1 MSIIK
6 VNGDD
11 ITVFDR
17 ISSRDKIDIIN
28 LSVDAAKESEG
39 IYNPCTLDVYFHTY
53 LVLLYTDIKVTN
65 EERNDILS
73 LYDSFVEKGIL
84 DQVIDAID
92 DTEYNNLVD
101 WTTEYVEDR
110 IKKELSF
117 AGIVDN
123 FIQTMPE
130 KAQEAANILEG
141 VNPESVENVTKL
153 LTDMKELGMK

>member
-11 ITVFDR
+11 ITVFEK
-17 ISSRDKIDIIN
+17 ISSRNMIDIIN
-28 LSVDAAKESEG
+28 LSVDAAKESQG
-39 IYNPCTLDVYFHTY
+39 VYNPCTLDIYFHTY
-53 LVLLYTDIKVTN
+53 LVLLYTDIEVTD
-65 EERNDILS
+65 EERKDILS
-73 LYDSFVEKGIL
+73 LYDSFVKDGIL
-84 DQVIDAID
+84 DQVLDAID

-101 WTTEYVEDR
+101 WTTEYVENR
-110 IKKELSF
+110 VKKELSF

-130 KAQEAANILEG
+130 KAQEAADILQG